1 MPKIIP
7 KHDLFLLYI
16 STAKYIIIPQ
26 KKAPKNNDID
36 GVNIVTLAAAIAI
49 KAGLNPDKV
58 APNSHPAIKFV
69 IIMGSIS
76 FLFSFESNI
85 YPALPVNK
93 FNFNAHTPNNPKENN
108 IAPVIPPIVKLMQ
121 TPKEIKIAA
130 AIDFLINSI
139 SKL

>member
-49 KAGLNPDKV
+49 KAGLNQDKV

-69 IIMGSIS
+69 RIIGSIS

-93 FNFNAHTPNNPKENN
+93 FNFNEYTPTNLKEHHL
-108 IAPVIPPIVKLMQ
+108 ASVIFHI
-121 TPKEIKIAA
+121 I
-130 AIDFLINSI
+130 
-139 SKL
+139 